1 MWPLFCYGAGR
12 LEGKE
17 TERAH
22 RLSHPESY
30 FHRRSRREC
39 SAATRVSSIWSRR
52 FLNRYEPDKRRRTVM
67 KRFDNR
73 TVIITGGA
81 RGMGAS
87 HARGFVGEGANVV
100 IADVLEDEG
109 RRLAADLGDQAIF
122 SYLDV
127 TNDADWA
134 ATVVE
139 AENAFGPVSVLV
151 NNAGIVRFGRIEET
165 EPEVWRKV
173 IEINLTG
180 AYLGIRA
187 VASSMRKAGGGAIVN
202 ISSGAG
208 FTATFGLAAYVSSK
222 WAVRGL
228 TKTAALELGRDNI
241 RVNSIHPGAIRTPI
255 LADHAP
261 DAAEMAA
268 TMAGAGVGL
277 SAIPRIAEP
286 EEITRLVLFVAS
298 GDASFSTGSEFI
310 ADGGLLLGPGPQHQ
324 RAEATLA

>member
-1 MWPLFCYGAGR
+1 
-12 LEGKE
+12 
-17 TERAH
+17 
-22 RLSHPESY
+22 
-30 FHRRSRREC
+30 
-39 SAATRVSSIWSRR
+39 
-52 FLNRYEPDKRRRTVM
+52 M

-73 TVIITGGA
+73 TVIVTGGA

-87 HARGFVGEGANVV
+87 HARGFVAEGANVV

-109 RRLAADLGDQAIF
+109 RRLAAELGDQAIF

-127 TNDADWA
+127 TNHADWA

-151 NNAGIVRFGRIEET
+151 NNAGIVRFGRIEDT
-165 EPEVWRKV
+165 EPTVWRKV

-180 AYLGIRA
+180 GYLGIRA
-187 VASSMRKAGGGAIVN
+187 IVSSMRKAGGGAIIN

-255 LADHAP
+255 LAAHAP
-261 DAAEMAA
+261 DAAVMAA

-277 SAIPRIAEP
+277 SAIPRVAEP

-298 GDASFSTGSEFI
+298 DEASFSTGSEFI
-310 ADGGLLLGPGPQHQ
+310 ADGGLLLGPVPQHE
-324 RAEATLA
+324 RAEAAVA